1 MGGSAKKQDYSTLS
15 EIIDNTVKILILTG
29 KNSKAILG
37 DLKVN
42 VKTYEALDMQNAV
55 EIANNNAIQYD
66 SVILSPASPSF
77 DFYRDYK
84 HRGKVFTNAVLKIA
98 D

>member
-1 MGGSAKKQDYSTLS
+1 MGGSAKKQDYSILS
-15 EIIDNTVKILILTG
+15 EIIDDTVKLLILTG
-29 KNSKAILG
+29 KNSKTILN
-37 DLKVN
+37 DLKVS
-42 VKTYEALDMQNAV
+42 VKICEALDMQNAV
-55 EIANNNAIQYD
+55 EIANNNAIQHD

-98 D
+98 E